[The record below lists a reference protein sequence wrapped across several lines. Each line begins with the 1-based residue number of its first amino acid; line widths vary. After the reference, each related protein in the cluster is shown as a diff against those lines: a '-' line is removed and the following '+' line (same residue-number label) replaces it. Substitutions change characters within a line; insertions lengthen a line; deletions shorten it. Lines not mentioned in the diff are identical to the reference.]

1 MVKST
6 NTPSKSMPVKK
17 CLLDTPE
24 GERPVH
30 KLVQVF
36 SPVRKTTWKSSRKT
50 LTFGQEKETSE
61 KESHDNLDQLLNID
75 NLPQNGL
82 HVKVVLKTSSGNVLR
97 CGSRIL
103 KWGVNFCNNQSS
115 LTHILHLN
123 QKNQI
128 LFQYLRDKK
137 KKRKKGSQKKGGENS
152 PISPPLDPRLVLMR
166 TPCNERTKSLVRQI
180 CDQNMHAAGNTA
192 VKHSEVYP
200 YVLNTVKENA
210 SDKNVGLLK
219 ILKGCCYSIILLNK
233 PYEITGF
240 SNPIFFEEMQIFC
253 PGLLSLMYVVGK
265 WTTS

>member
-6 NTPSKSMPVKK
+6 NTPSKSTPVKK
-17 CLLDTPE
+17 RLLVDMPE
-24 GERPVH
+24 GKCPVH

-36 SPVRKTTWKSSRKT
+36 SSVRKTTWKSSRKT

-97 CGSRIL
+97 CRSRIL
-103 KWGVNFCNNQSS
+103 KWGVNFSNNQSS

-137 KKRKKGSQKKGGENS
+137 KKKRKKGSQKKGGENS
-152 PISPPLDPRLVLMR
+152 SISPPLDLRLVLMR

-219 ILKGCCYSIILLNK
+219 ILKDVATVSFY
-233 PYEITGF
+233 
-240 SNPIFFEEMQIFC
+240 
-253 PGLLSLMYVVGK
+253 
-265 WTTS
+265 